1 VRKADG
7 AGASRERQEK
17 RVPTILSLRSSK
29 FLDVWHPVLCG
40 GAVGLA
46 EMLGALVA
54 FGRQERSPE
63 LVAQLTQTGQIWIH
77 PERDLPIYVAGCA
90 LTVLVIAA
98 LAWWKGPQIPAEG
111 RALAWIQVALCGA
124 ALLLQVSL
132 LGVLPL
138 QPADSWPNRVLLF
151 FPGLAALVVAGL
163 GPRGGNGV
171 RNPPTDSPA
180 PAGSLLG
187 GAAPPPWSWREMLL
201 PVALVLLL
209 FIPDWRQLAGRF
221 FLVDE
226 FHHWDYFAMGP
237 TLALSHGVALGTD
250 AYTQY
255 GVGWPLVFYLLSPV
269 LAISYGH
276 MILVGVTYACAY
288 FMGLYVLLRI
298 VLGKPIWAAAGVFL
312 AMGLH
317 VFHGL
322 GPDDVIWCW
331 PSSTLLRSP
340 MDVWF
345 LLALA
350 LQLRTRRACWA
361 LAAGAGVGLALLFD
375 TDTGLYLAAAWMGA
389 WVLSRRCA
397 GERPRSA
404 PVLAG
409 VGVAVAVALLGLA
422 AGSRGTLVT
431 AEFWKGWSEALV
443 RYSGGVGALPIA
455 DLPLAY
461 LLGFCAMVAVY
472 LGALGVAVVRA
483 WRRQLQV
490 GELWLGVVAGY
501 GLMTLVWFVG
511 RSYPH
516 GLVHVSVPSCLVA
529 VTALA
534 RLHSRLERSLA
545 GASGAVGRAV
555 RSGVVRVLPAAC
567 LAAALFALWAS
578 PAFPVY
584 PGLWVGSSPPQGF
597 CLLQAPEDIC
607 GLPAELRPYAEHLHA
622 VAARMRAAAIEG
634 RTVAVLDYAGPLLYL
649 MAGLAPWSRY
659 SPVFPALLFQSE
671 VVQLQEQ
678 LASSGPDVVVMCDRL
693 NPAMPLGGWYRST
706 ERDVWRAVHQTVQ
719 GHYRL
724 ESTFGPFEVWRRAAP
739 PVALRRIPIR
749 GGFADIAGRIRG

>member
-1 VRKADG
+1 M
-7 AGASRERQEK
+7 
-17 RVPTILSLRSSK
+17 ILSLSSST

-54 FGRQERSPE
+54 FGPQERSPE
-63 LVAQLTQTGQIWIH
+63 FVAQLTRFGQLFIH
-77 PERDLPIYVAGCA
+77 PERDLPIYVAGCV
-90 LTVLVIAA
+90 LTVLVITA

-124 ALLLQVSL
+124 ALLLQVRVVAPGNL
-132 LGVLPL
+132 LGQAPPL
-138 QPADSWPNRVLLF
+138 VLLF
-151 FPGLAALVVAGL
+151 LPGLAALVVACL
-163 GPRGGNGV
+163 GRRGGNGV

-180 PAGSLLG
+180 PASGGLG
-187 GAAPPPWSWREMLL
+187 GAAPPPWSWPEMLL
-201 PVALVLLL
+201 PVAVVLLL
-209 FIPDWRQLAGRF
+209 FIPDWRQLAGQC

-237 TLALSHGVALGTD
+237 TLALSHGAALGTD
-250 AYTQY
+250 ACTRY

-276 MILVGVTYACAY
+276 MILVGVMYACAY

-298 VLGKPIWAAAGVFL
+298 VLGKPTWAAAGVFL
-312 AMGLH
+312 AMGLQL
-317 VFHGL
+317 FHGL
-322 GPDDVIWCW
+322 PPNEVAWCW
-331 PSSTLLRSP
+331 PSATFLRYP

-350 LQLRTRRACWA
+350 LHLRTRRACWA
-361 LAAGAGVGLALLFD
+361 LAAGACVGLALLFE
-375 TDTGLYLAAAWMGA
+375 TDTGLYLAVAWMGA

-404 PVLAG
+404 PVVAS
-409 VGVAVAVALLGLA
+409 VGVAVAVALLGLTA
-422 AGSRGTLVT
+422 VSRGTLVT
-431 AEFWKGWSEALV
+431 AAFWKGWLKGLVEA
-443 RYSGGVGALPIA
+443 SGGYGAIPIA
-455 DLPLAY
+455 DLPLAA
-461 LLGFCAMVAVY
+461 LLGFCAMAAVY
-472 LGALGVAVVRA
+472 LGPLGVAVVRA

-501 GLMTLVWFVG
+501 GLMTLLLFVG
-511 RSYPH
+511 RSNQWSLFHASP
-516 GLVHVSVPSCLVA
+516 PACLVA

-534 RLHSRLERSLA
+534 RLHQRLERSPA
-545 GASGAVGRAV
+545 GASGAIGGAV
-555 RSGVVRVLPAAC
+555 RIGVVRVLPAAC

-578 PAFPVY
+578 PAFHAY
-584 PGLWVGSSPPQGF
+584 PGLWRRIIGRSPPQGLCF
-597 CLLQAPEDIC
+597 LRAPKDIC
-607 GLPAELRPYAEHLHA
+607 GLPAELRPYAENLEA

-634 RTVAVLDYAGPLLYL
+634 RTVAVLDAADPLLYL

-678 LASSGPDVVVMCDRL
+678 LASSGPDVVVMCDRH
-693 NPAMPLGGWYRST
+693 NPAMPLEGWHREIT
-706 ERDVWRAVHQTVQ
+706 RAVWDAVHQTVQ

-739 PVALRRIPIR
+739 QPLGLKAGVAARR
-749 GGFADIAGRIRG
+749 A